1 MSFLNHLMRAG
12 TFGHYWLKQST
23 RTHWWPVDAIGEI
36 PTASEDIYFG
46 VHPSSV
52 AKGPKEATEISDIQ
66 AINCLYADIDSH
78 DYEGKEQAA
87 AHVKSLQP
95 KPSVVIDSGGGYHCY
110 WLLKEPFE
118 LNTSLKRDIASRVQR
133 QWVMHVGGDLAVH
146 DIARIL
152 RLPGTL
158 NYKYTPP
165 RDVTEVYSNLSL
177 LYTLDDLEEYL
188 PEMVNHSPTITKSVP
203 STARPN
209 NLVPEEIIELALASK
224 TGDKFRRLLKGIS
237 SDYQS
242 ASEADQAFCSIL
254 AFWTGGDY
262 EKIDLIFKGSDRMRS
277 KWDREEYKFDTIT
290 KAILNTRD
298 FYLDPNGLLTAGA
311 HDEGNASC
319 TYARIKDTIAYSDAL
334 GWLYYRKDH
343 WESELAEGV
352 VEEAIVETLKERRRA
367 AADADD
373 EDILRATKPTAPHV
387 RNAQALL
394 KRKISVP
401 LEEFDTSPDELN
413 CQNGILNLKTGE
425 LSSLY
430 YKKRFTYCIPVR
442 YLPDASSAQW
452 EDWLYYATGKVQE
465 VVDFLQIAVGYS
477 LTGHTR
483 EEIMFYIQG
492 PARAGKG
499 LFTETLIT
507 MLGGRP
513 LATEVDIDMFMS
525 QKYNNSG
532 VGFSLASLKS
542 TRLIAAS
549 ESREN
554 EWLNAQRVK
563 RWTGGN
569 IISCAHKYG
578 REFSYTP
585 QFKIWLTSN
594 YPPQMNAEDA
604 AAWGRLR
611 IVEFPISHLGR
622 EDKLLK
628 GKMKDPQMLEGV
640 LKWATEGAMKWYE
653 LGSKGL
659 IAPQM
664 VVEATN
670 KAQIDVDWVSAWLEE
685 AVQITGSTSDKVP
698 SDIYYHEYKDWCD
711 ENGVSAKSLRSLN
724 RSLRDAGHTI
734 GVPATIRN
742 KTKRCWVGVQVSG
755 YTAMLKSMD
764 GKDIGN
770 GHHED

>member
-1 MSFLNHLMRAG
+1 MSLLTHLMRAG
-12 TFGHYWLKQST
+12 TFGHYWLKQSV
-23 RTHWWPVDAIGEI
+23 RTYWWPTDAIGELPI
-36 PTASEDIYFG
+36 AKEDIYFG

-52 AKGPKEATEISDIQ
+52 SKGPKEATEISDIE
-66 AINCLYADIDSH
+66 AINCLYADIDGH
-78 DYEGKEQAA
+78 DFDDKEQAA
-87 AHVKSLQP
+87 KHVQKINP

-110 WLLKEPFE
+110 WLLDEPFI
-118 LNTSLKRDIASRVQR
+118 LNTSLKRDIASRVQK
-133 QWVMHVGGDLAVH
+133 QWVVYVGGDLAVH

-165 RDVTEVYSNLSL
+165 RKVKEIYSYLDRVYSLSE
-177 LYTLDDLEEYL
+177 LEDFL
-188 PEMVNHSPTITKSVP
+188 PVDIDHRETMTKSVP
-203 STARPN
+203 TTSRPN
-209 NLVPEEIIELALASK
+209 NLSPEEIVNLAMESK
-224 TGDKFRRLLKGIS
+224 TGDKFRRLYKGIS
-237 SDYQS
+237 SDYPS
-242 ASEADQAFCSIL
+242 ASEADQAFCVIL
-254 AFWTGGDY
+254 AFWTGGDF
-262 EKIDLIFKGSDRMRS
+262 EKMDTIFRGSDRMRQ
-277 KWDREEYKFDTIT
+277 KWDRDEYRYETLT
-290 KAILNTRD
+290 KAILQTTD
-298 FYLDPNGLLTAGA
+298 FYIDPNGLLTAGA

-319 TYARIKDTIAYSDAL
+319 AYARIKDTVAYSDAL
-334 GWLYYRKDH
+334 GWLYFKGDH
-343 WESELAEGV
+343 WESELAEGI
-352 VEEAIVETLKERRRA
+352 VEEEIVKTLKERRRA
-367 AADADD
+367 AADVSD
-373 EDILRATKPTAPHV
+373 EEILGAAKPTAAHV
-387 RNAQALL
+387 RNAQSLL

-413 CQNGILNLKTGE
+413 CQNGVLNLKTGE
-425 LSSLY
+425 LKGAH
-430 YKKRFTYCIPVR
+430 YKKRFTYCVPVR
-442 YLPDASSAQW
+442 YNPEASAAQW
-452 EDWLYYATGKVQE
+452 EDWLYYATGSSQE
-465 VVDFLQIAVGYS
+465 VVDFLKIAVGYS

-542 TRLIAAS
+542 TRMIAAS

-578 REFSYTP
+578 REFSYVP

-622 EDKLLK
+622 EDKMLK
-628 GKMKDPQMLEGV
+628 GRMKDPQMLEGV
-640 LKWATEGAMKWYE
+640 LKWATEGAIKWYE

-659 IAPQM
+659 IAPGQ
-664 VVEATN
+664 VIEATK
-670 KAQIDVDWVSAWLEE
+670 KAQTDVDWVSAWLEE
-685 AVQITGSTSDKVP
+685 SVVITGDASDKSP
-698 SDIYYHEYKDWCD
+698 SDEYYQEYKDWCD

-724 RSLRDAGHTI
+724 RSLRDTGHTI
-734 GVPATIRN
+734 GVAATINN
-742 KTKRCWVGVQVSG
+742 KTKRCWVGVRVSG
-755 YTAMLKSMD
+755 YTGMLKSME
-764 GKDIGN
+764 GKALGN
-770 GHHED
+770 GYEE